1 MWKNTKK
8 TILILL
14 VTSLLA
20 IAAVSLLGGSVFA
33 ADKYYT
39 VKFDTRGG
47 SSVPSQKVKEGE
59 YAKEPAK
66 PTKDRWTFYKWY
78 ANPANKDD
86 YFSFSDTPITSDITL
101 HARWEAK
108 IFICVYDAVT
118 EKAAA
123 NGGGRV
129 STHGGTPQAAAI
141 DSSYCDGQD
150 VHLKAAPF
158 DGNRFLRWVEMP
170 SYNTYYPNIKDDFV
184 FFSSDPEL
192 FFEIRGE
199 ATYYALFA
207 EEGKIVDIPTGTS
220 NEYTGNEITGLLPGE
235 HYTLSGTVSAT
246 DVGTHEA
253 VATLE
258 EGYVW
263 EDGLKDDKII
273 KWEITPIEIKPVLTL
288 SNTSYKYDG
297 KVKTPDVK
305 VQYGSKV
312 FIKDE
317 NYEVIYAAGRKNAGK
332 YKVTIKMKGELS
344 GKAEAYFTISKAAN
358 PLRIKAKTA
367 QLKFK
372 ALKKKTR
379 TLPVTKVIAITKKGQ
394 GTMTYTKAS
403 GNNKITVNK
412 KTGKVTVK
420 KGLNKGTYK
429 IKVKVKALG
438 NKNYKPSSVKTVTF
452 KIKVK

>member
-1 MWKNTKK
+1 MREGAEGIMAK
-8 TILILL
+8 TAMKLATAFSAL
-14 VTSLLA
+14 V
-20 IAAVSLLGGSVFA
+20 IAMTLMLVLGKQTAYA

-39 VKFDTRGG
+39 VTFDSRGG
-47 SSVPSQKVKEGE
+47 TKIPSQKVKEGE
-59 YAKEPAK
+59 YATAPAEV
-66 PTKDRWTFYKWY
+66 PTKDRWRFCNWY
-78 ANPANKDD
+78 ADATKPDF
-86 YFSFSDTPITSDITL
+86 YFDFSNTPITSDITL

-288 SNTSYKYDG
+288 SNTS
-297 KVKTPDVK
+297 
-305 VQYGSKV
+305 
-312 FIKDE
+312 
-317 NYEVIYAAGRKNAGK
+317 
-332 YKVTIKMKGELS
+332 
-344 GKAEAYFTISKAAN
+344 
-358 PLRIKAKTA
+358 
-367 QLKFK
+367 
-372 ALKKKTR
+372 
-379 TLPVTKVIAITKKGQ
+379 
-394 GTMTYTKAS
+394 
-403 GNNKITVNK
+403 
-412 KTGKVTVK
+412 
-420 KGLNKGTYK
+420 
-429 IKVKVKALG
+429 
-438 NKNYKPSSVKTVTF
+438 
-452 KIKVK
+452 